1 MTSLEKARLIVKRS
15 RNLKSS
21 ELACHDFA
29 CYIGTK
35 NECPASESCRHYNL
49 FPEGVL
55 ACEAYIRKHDRRK
68 RILQVTLA
76 SVVWL
81 AMSYFGCAISTDCL
95 TWTVHPDPTLRLA
108 GYVLYAA
115 AVCIGIIPIFFDRP
129 KDEEDAE

>member
-15 RNLKSS
+15 RNLKSGRPV
-21 ELACHDFA
+21 CNGFD
-29 CYIGTK
+29 CNTGRK

-49 FPEGVL
+49 FPGGVL

-81 AMSYFGCAISTDCL
+81 AMSYFGCAIATDCL
-95 TWTVHPDPTLRLA
+95 TWPVHPDPTLRLA
-108 GYVLYAA
+108 GYVLYVAA
-115 AVCIGIIPIFFDRP
+115 ACIGIIPIFFDRP